1 MKGKILKISS
11 NDLYGNT
18 DDRLVAVYACFT
30 QKKYMNKYIIFSIY
44 GENDKNKL
52 YYGSIHLKTNS
63 LVVFSV
69 RDEEINYIKPF
80 IDEYM
85 NDSINETEY
94 ELIDLDKIEKI
105 ELISYNSLDFDKLA
119 YLEEKYIPKVQ
130 NNDKENG
137 KKNKGM
143 GTIFLYILLFILIIL
158 LMGISYLHFFPEDFQ
173 IELKTLRCTNTL
185 HNSRL
190 EMDYQIDKNIDF
202 DKDDKFKHINVIERY
217 NFMNQ
222 EQYLEFKNNI
232 DKDDYFKIDGSYKYN
247 DDDNQFVVMYKE
259 NSIMEDYNEILEYL
273 KGEGYE
279 CVEGTIYE

>member
-1 MKGKILKISS
+1 
-11 NDLYGNT
+11 
-18 DDRLVAVYACFT
+18 
-30 QKKYMNKYIIFSIY
+30 
-44 GENDKNKL
+44 
-52 YYGSIHLKTNS
+52 
-63 LVVFSV
+63 
-69 RDEEINYIKPF
+69 
-80 IDEYM
+80 
-85 NDSINETEY
+85 
-94 ELIDLDKIEKI
+94 
-105 ELISYNSLDFDKLA
+105 
-119 YLEEKYIPKVQ
+119 
-130 NNDKENG
+130 
-137 KKNKGM
+137 
-143 GTIFLYILLFILIIL
+143 
-158 LMGISYLHFFPEDFQ
+158 MGISYLHFFPEDFQ